1 MSAKPCIIVDID
13 GTLAEFDAEKM
24 RDWVL
29 GSEKQWPPFFAF
41 MAQALPNAA
50 IGKLVALLHAG
61 QQSIVICSGRPDGF
75 RHHTEAWL
83 ARHNIA
89 YDGLYLRPEGD
100 DHVADEEVKKGLLQQ
115 IIADGYQPWLVIDDR
130 QAVVDFWRS
139 AGLTCLQCAPGDF

>member
-50 IGKLVALLHAG
+50 IGKLVALLRRAAVDCDL
-61 QQSIVICSGRPDGF
+61 QRAPRWISSPYR
-75 RHHTEAWL
+75 AWL

-100 DHVADEEVKKGLLQQ
+100 DHVADE
-115 IIADGYQPWLVIDDR
+115 D
-130 QAVVDFWRS
+130 
-139 AGLTCLQCAPGDF
+139 